1 MRSWR
6 FLLTRRWVLF
16 ALVVVLLCYAAWW
29 LGQWQFHRLEDR
41 KESNAVVRAN
51 EDREPAPVAD
61 VLSPGGEVAGDD
73 EWRQVTAT
81 GEYDVDETVL
91 VRYRTRSGASG
102 VDVVVPLVTADGTA
116 LLVDRGW
123 LRTENQG
130 ATAADVPA
138 PPTGEVTVE
147 GWVRADATGEGID
160 VTDHST
166 RALSSVTVGP
176 EIGHPVYGGSIE
188 LRSEDGEPAT
198 GLEPVELPE
207 LNNGPHFFYGLQ
219 WWFFGL
225 LAVVGF
231 GYLAWDERRSA
242 RRGDGVA
249 DGEPAAVPGG
259 AGGGRQARRA
269 EKNARKQAVRAAYQ
283 RAYEK
288 ERAEREQAQRARSM
302 PPSTGSITPDTNDE
316 AGEST
321 NAATRPNSA
330 GSP

>member
-1 MRSWR
+1 VRSWR

-51 EDREPAPVAD
+51 EDKAPAPVGD
-61 VLSPGGEVAGDD
+61 VLAPGSEVDEDD

-81 GEYDVDETVL
+81 GEYDADQTVL
-91 VRYRTRSGASG
+91 VRYRTRDGESG

-123 LRTENQG
+123 MRTENQG
-130 ATAADVPA
+130 AGPVDVPQ
-138 PPTGEVTVE
+138 PPAGEVTVE
-147 GWVRADATGEGID
+147 GWVRADATGD
-160 VTDHST
+160 STAVADHST
-166 RALSSVTVGP
+166 RAISSEEIGP
-176 EIGHPVYGGSIE
+176 AVGHPVFGGFLE
-188 LRSEDGEPAT
+188 LRSEDGEAAD

-207 LNNGPHFFYGLQ
+207 LDNGPHFFYGLQ

-225 LAVVGF
+225 LAIGGF
-231 GYLAWDERRSA
+231 TYLAWDERRSG
-242 RRGDGVA
+242 RRDEDA
-249 DGEPAAVPGG
+249 EHTG
-259 AGGGRQARRA
+259 ALDERTQKRA

-288 ERAEREQAQRARSM
+288 ERRERDERQSARSM
-302 PPSTGSITPDTNDE
+302 PPSTGTIAPETNDE
-316 AGEST
+316 AGDSR
-321 NAATRPNSA
+321 NAATRPNSS

>member
-51 EDREPAPVAD
+51 EDREPAPVTD
-61 VLSPGGEVAGDD
+61 VLSPDAEVGEDD

-81 GEYDVDETVL
+81 GEYDAEQTVL
-91 VRYRTRSGASG
+91 VRYRTRDGQSG

-123 LRTENQG
+123 MRTENQG
-130 ATAADVPA
+130 SGTVDVPE
-138 PPTGEVTVE
+138 PPVGEVTVE
-147 GWVRADATGEGID
+147 GWVRADATGD
-160 VTDHST
+160 STAVDDHST
-166 RALSSVTVGP
+166 RAISSEEIGP
-176 EIGHPVYGGSIE
+176 AIGHPVFGGFVE
-188 LRSEDGEPAT
+188 LRSEDGRPAD

-207 LNNGPHFFYGLQ
+207 LDNGPHFFYGLQ

-225 LAVVGF
+225 LAIVGF
-231 GYLAWDERRSA
+231 TYLAWDEWRSG
-242 RRGDGVA
+242 RRGEDSRSTEVL
-249 DGEPAAVPGG
+249 DD
-259 AGGGRQARRA
+259 RKRKRA
-269 EKNARKQAVRAAYQ
+269 EKNATKQAVRAAYQ
-283 RAYEK
+283 RAYEQ
-288 ERAEREQAQRARSM
+288 ERREREERQSARSM
-302 PPSTGSITPDTNDE
+302 PPSTGTIAPETNDD
-316 AGEST
+316 AGESR
-321 NAATRPNSA
+321 NAATRPNSS